1 MCRCHQLRWKLS
13 HEKRKFILQ
22 GHGKLGLNQNTVG
35 GYRVGNSKE
44 KVRISFSIKNGII
57 LDLLVFFLMDMTLFS
72 CDNLVLSPFSIQHDW
87 EATPQKI
94 QKPRILNKRPLTLSA
109 EQGD

>member
-1 MCRCHQLRWKLS
+1 
-13 HEKRKFILQ
+13 
-22 GHGKLGLNQNTVG
+22 
-35 GYRVGNSKE
+35 
-44 KVRISFSIKNGII
+44 
-57 LDLLVFFLMDMTLFS
+57 MDMTLFS